1 MNLSRLIK
9 FFAGVIIVVAVI
21 LAVSSVWNDSI
32 IVDEVPHIGAGYS
45 YLVKQDMRLNPEHP
59 PLAKDLAAIPLLFV
73 NLKQD
78 VFNSEFWQTDI
89 NGQWNFGR
97 RLIFNSGNDADL
109 IKHLAKL
116 PMLSFFILS
125 AILIFKWARK
135 LYGNTGGI
143 TALILFAFS
152 PTVITHSRF
161 VTTDLPALFG
171 ILFATYFYIKFLKDQ
186 TRKNSLLAAVFFGI
200 ALLLKFSTFLLVPFF
215 VLLALIYGFVKNPR
229 PADNKA
235 PWFLAKVKDAA
246 KSVWATILIF
256 IIGFVVIVWPVYYF
270 HTYNYPPERQHRDTQ
285 ELLSSYGNRMF
296 ANPVVWASDKPVIR
310 AAAQYGL
317 GLLMVNQRAVGGNTT
332 YFLGE
337 VSRFGWHK
345 YFPIVYLIKEPLA
358 WWGMVLMALFFAA
371 WQWRYPLKEWV
382 NREYHFIRNHID
394 EFAMLLWLLLY
405 WGISINSTLNIGVR
419 HLLPVYPFAILL
431 VSGQISKLVKSL
443 KLKVQNESSKI
454 KKILFTFYF
463 LLFTLLGW
471 YVYEN
476 VRVYPYYLTYFNQIV
491 GGPSEGH
498 KYVVDS
504 NLDWGQDLVRFSNW
518 VKKNNIPK
526 IEFDYFGWA
535 DPSYYL
541 KERYIWMSSTK
552 YNDGRDFTAHNQS
565 DGWLAV
571 SATFLMGSQGPEDM
585 PNKINYLWLNSYQP
599 VTIIGNSIFVYR
611 IR

>member
-1 MNLSRLIK
+1 
-9 FFAGVIIVVAVI
+9 
-21 LAVSSVWNDSI
+21 
-32 IVDEVPHIGAGYS
+32 
-45 YLVKQDMRLNPEHP
+45 
-59 PLAKDLAAIPLLFV
+59 
-73 NLKQD
+73 
-78 VFNSEFWQTDI
+78 
-89 NGQWNFGR
+89 
-97 RLIFNSGNDADL
+97 
-109 IKHLAKL
+109 
-116 PMLSFFILS
+116 
-125 AILIFKWARK
+125 
-135 LYGNTGGI
+135 
-143 TALILFAFS
+143 
-152 PTVITHSRF
+152 
-161 VTTDLPALFG
+161 
-171 ILFATYFYIKFLKDQ
+171 
-186 TRKNSLLAAVFFGI
+186 
-200 ALLLKFSTFLLVPFF
+200 PFF

-229 PADNKA
+229 PADSKA
-235 PWFLAKVKDAA
+235 PWFLAKVKDATGLIG
-246 KSVWATILIF
+246 KTILIF
-256 IIGFVVIVWPVYYF
+256 AVGFIIIVWPVYYF

-296 ANPVVWASDKPVIR
+296 ADPMVWASDKPVIR

-358 WWGMVLMALFFAA
+358 WWGMVLIALFFAA
-371 WQWRYPLKEWV
+371 WQWRYPLKEWA

-431 VSGQISKLVKSL
+431 VSGQLAKIGSKLRVGSRK
-443 KLKVQNESSKI
+443 KL
-454 KKILFTFYF
+454 TTYY
-463 LLFTLLGW
+463 LLLATLLGW
-471 YVYEN
+471 YVVEN
-476 VRVYPYYLTYFNQIV
+476 IKVYPYYLTYFNQTV
-491 GGPSEGH
+491 GGPSGGYR
-498 KYVVDS
+498 YVVDS

-518 VKKNNIPK
+518 VKQNNIPK

-541 KERYIWMSSTK
+541 RDRYIWMSSTK
-552 YNDGRDFTAHNQS
+552 YNDGRDFAARNQS

-585 PNKINYLWLNSYQP
+585 PNKVNYLWLNSYQP

-611 IR
+611 IK